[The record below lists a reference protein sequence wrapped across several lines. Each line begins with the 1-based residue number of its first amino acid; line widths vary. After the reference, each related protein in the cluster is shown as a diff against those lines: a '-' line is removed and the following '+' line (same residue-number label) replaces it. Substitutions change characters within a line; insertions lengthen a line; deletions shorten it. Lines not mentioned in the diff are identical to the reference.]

1 MPQNL
6 VSLTL
11 TDNQLE
17 SVDQSLGNI
26 EVQLN
31 GLVALN
37 SEQRRSLARM
47 GEKSE
52 SFCRRTLSLLEQ
64 NPQVVPPSV
73 ALAEALADLAALDRL
88 RPRLQRLKRLF
99 ERAMDTEIALGSD
112 VMSAA
117 LQGYTL
123 LKVAGRN
130 QGLEALRKE
139 LGTRFTRPA
148 RSGDTAAATPLEQA
162 A

>member
-17 SVDQSLGNI
+17 SVDQSLGNL
-26 EVQLN
+26 EVQLS

-52 SFCRRTLSLLEQ
+52 SFCRRTLSLLDQ

-73 ALAEALADLAALDRL
+73 ALAEALGDLAALDRL

-99 ERAMDTEIALGSD
+99 ERAVDTEIALGSD
-112 VMSAA
+112 VMSTA
-117 LQGYTL
+117 LQGY
-123 LKVAGRN
+123 
-130 QGLEALRKE
+130 
-139 LGTRFTRPA
+139 
-148 RSGDTAAATPLEQA
+148 
-162 A
+162 